1 MELGIARYDIDHLS
15 NAGPVPG
22 GYDTIDMMRKSY
34 RNNSHPGKKK
44 KSDGKAADI
53 IESALG
59 RKEKRYIERER
70 GPGRCSE
77 VPGATRMHLPNPGV

>member
-1 MELGIARYDIDHLS
+1 MIESQLMTGFCQVKPTDQFGSKTRSLGRRLFTDLMELGIARYDIDHLS

-44 KSDGKAADI
+44 NLMVKQLI
-53 IESALG
+53 
-59 RKEKRYIERER
+59 
-70 GPGRCSE
+70 
-77 VPGATRMHLPNPGV
+77 